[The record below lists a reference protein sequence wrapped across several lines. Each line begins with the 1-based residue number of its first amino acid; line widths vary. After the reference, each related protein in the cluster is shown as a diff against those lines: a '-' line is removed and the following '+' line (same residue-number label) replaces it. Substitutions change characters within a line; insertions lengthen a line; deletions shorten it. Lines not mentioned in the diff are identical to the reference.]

1 MAWHCSKQRAIGFG
15 FGSIRRKLRR
25 LLKHLILILNIHQ
38 YLYKTSTLLAIVLLF
53 ALHTNAQTK
62 TQKPTRVLFILDA
75 SGSMNGKWKE
85 STKMEMA
92 KLILTHLADSLS
104 RENIPYAIR
113 VFGHQKDK
121 SLVDCKDTKLEL
133 PFSTKN
139 STLLSSTLQ
148 RINPKGYSPI
158 ALSLEQSVNDFPLTK
173 QEQRS
178 IIILISDGFENC
190 EGDACI
196 ASAKLQNSGIYL
208 RPYIVGLGLTPEQR
222 KQFECVGQIFDI
234 QENDKQSEGAIANV
248 VIRSMMNPTSL
259 QINLLNVNE
268 KPTETNVA
276 MSFFNQNNGD
286 LKNNFYHTLN
296 AFNQPD
302 TLYLDPT
309 IKYKVKVHTLPAK
322 TLNDVELTQGKHT
335 MKALETPQGIL
346 KLSMMGNAKAK
357 SIKCIVK
364 QNGKIINVQD
374 LNTSINY
381 ITGTY
386 DVEVLTTPITKF
398 NGVEISQSQ
407 TKTLSITNP
416 GMLQIN
422 KQAGYLYIYKRDA
435 KNHLERVYTIDSG
448 PGKESISLQ
457 PGNYELIFRTKA
469 STSSKASIT
478 KKVSIISGVSSSI
491 NF

>member
-1 MAWHCSKQRAIGFG
+1 MI
-15 FGSIRRKLRR
+15 IRNHPYFHK
-25 LLKHLILILNIHQ
+25 KI
-38 YLYKTSTLLAIVLLF
+38 SLLAIIFLI
-53 ALHTNAQTK
+53 ALSSIAQTRS
-62 TQKPTRVLFILDA
+62 QKPTRVLFILDA

-92 KLILTHLADSLS
+92 KLILTHLADSLT
-104 RENIPYAIR
+104 RENIPFAVR

-121 SLVDCKDTKLEL
+121 SLIDCKDTKLEL

-139 STLLSSTLQ
+139 NTLLNSTLDKVK
-148 RINPKGYSPI
+148 PKGYSPI

-178 IIILISDGFENC
+178 VIILISDGFENC
-190 EGDACI
+190 EGDACL
-196 ASAKLQNSGIYL
+196 ASAKLQNAGIYL
-208 RPYIVGLGLTPEQR
+208 RPYIVGLGLTPDQK

-234 QENDKQSEGAIANV
+234 QESDKQSEGVIANV
-248 VIRSMMNPTSL
+248 VIRTMMNPTSL

-296 AFNQPD
+296 AYKQPD

-309 IKYKVKVHTLPAK
+309 IKYKVKVHTLPPK
-322 TLNDVELTQGKHT
+322 TLKEVELTQGKHT
-335 MKALETPQGIL
+335 VKALETPQGTL
-346 KLSMMGNAKAK
+346 KLNMVGNTKAK

-364 QNGKIINVQD
+364 QDGKIINVQD
-374 LNTSINY
+374 LNTTINY

-386 DVEVLTTPITKF
+386 DIEVLTTPITRF
-398 NGVEISQSQ
+398 NQVDILQSQ

-435 KNHLERVYTIDSG
+435 KNQLERIYSIDSG
-448 PGKESISLQ
+448 AGKESVSLQ

-469 STSSKASIT
+469 STTSKASIT
-478 KKVSIISGVSSSI
+478 KKITIISGISSSVT
-491 NF
+491 F

>member
-1 MAWHCSKQRAIGFG
+1 MI
-15 FGSIRRKLRR
+15 
-25 LLKHLILILNIHQ
+25 LKIHQ
-38 YLYKTSTLLAIVLLF
+38 HLYKTIALAAILF
-53 ALHTNAQTK
+53 LIASNAIAQNRA
-62 TQKPTRVLFILDA
+62 QKPTRVLFILDA

-92 KLILTHLADSLS
+92 KLILTHLADSLT
-104 RENIPYAIR
+104 RENIPYAVR

-121 SLVDCKDTKLEL
+121 SLVDCKDTKLEI
-133 PFSTKN
+133 PFTIKN
-139 STLLSSTLQ
+139 SSTLSTTLQ
-148 RINPKGYSPI
+148 KINPKGYSPI
-158 ALSLEQSVNDFPLTK
+158 ALALEQSVNDFPLTK

-178 IIILISDGFENC
+178 VIILISDGFENC
-190 EGDACI
+190 EGDACV

-234 QENDKQSEGAIANV
+234 QESDKQSEAGIANV
-248 VIRSMMNPTSL
+248 VISTMMNPTSL

-268 KPTETNVA
+268 KPTETNVV

-296 AFNQPD
+296 AFKQPD
-302 TLYLDPT
+302 TLYLEPS
-309 IKYKVKVHTLPAK
+309 IKYKVKVHTIPSK
-322 TLNDVELTQGKHT
+322 TLTDVELTQGKHT
-335 MKALETPQGIL
+335 VKALETPQGIL
-346 KLSMMGNAKAK
+346 KLSMIGNTKAK
-357 SIKCIVK
+357 NIKCIVK

-386 DVEVLTTPITKF
+386 TIEVLTTPLTIIKD
-398 NGVEISQSQ
+398 VEILQSQ
-407 TKTLSITNP
+407 TKTISVTNP

-435 KNHLERVYTIDSG
+435 KNQLERVYSMDSG

-469 STSSKASIT
+469 STTSKASIS
-478 KKVSIISGVSSSI
+478 KKVSIISGISSTI

>member
-1 MAWHCSKQRAIGFG
+1 MI
-15 FGSIRRKLRR
+15 IRNQPYF
-25 LLKHLILILNIHQ
+25 H
-38 YLYKTSTLLAIVLLF
+38 KTISLLAIILLIAF
-53 ALHTNAQTK
+53 SSIAQTRS
-62 TQKPTRVLFILDA
+62 QKPTRVLFILDA

-92 KLILTHLADSLS
+92 KLILTHLADSLT
-104 RENIPYAIR
+104 RENIPFAVR

-121 SLVDCKDTKLEL
+121 SLIDCKDTKLEL

-139 STLLSSTLQ
+139 NTLLNSTLDKVK
-148 RINPKGYSPI
+148 PKGYSPI
-158 ALSLEQSVNDFPLTK
+158 ALSLEQSVKDFPLSK

-178 IIILISDGFENC
+178 VIILISDGFENC
-190 EGDACI
+190 EGDACM
-196 ASAKLQNSGIYL
+196 ASAKLQNAGIYL
-208 RPYIVGLGLTPEQR
+208 RPYIVGLGLTPDQK

-234 QENDKQSEGAIANV
+234 QENDKQSEGVIANV
-248 VIRSMMNPTSL
+248 VIRTMMNPTSL

-296 AFNQPD
+296 AYNQPD

-309 IKYKVKVHTLPAK
+309 VKYKVKVHTLPPK
-322 TLNDVELTQGKHT
+322 TLKEVELTQGKHT
-335 MKALETPQGIL
+335 VKALETPQGTL
-346 KLSMMGNAKAK
+346 KLNMVGNTKAK

-364 QNGKIINVQD
+364 QDGKIINVQD
-374 LNTSINY
+374 LNTAINY

-386 DVEVLTTPITKF
+386 DIEVLTTPITRF
-398 NGVEISQSQ
+398 NQVDILQSQ

-435 KNHLERVYTIDSG
+435 KNHLERIYSIDSG
-448 PGKESISLQ
+448 AGKESVSLQ

-469 STSSKASIT
+469 STTSKASIT
-478 KKVSIISGVSSSI
+478 KKITIISGISSSVT
-491 NF
+491 F

>member
-1 MAWHCSKQRAIGFG
+1 
-15 FGSIRRKLRR
+15 
-25 LLKHLILILNIHQ
+25 LILKIHQ
-38 YLYKTSTLLAIVLLF
+38 HLYKTIALAAILF
-53 ALHTNAQTK
+53 LIASNAIAQNRA
-62 TQKPTRVLFILDA
+62 QKPTRVLFILDA

-92 KLILTHLADSLS
+92 KLILTHLADSLT
-104 RENIPYAIR
+104 RENIPYAVR

-121 SLVDCKDTKLEL
+121 SLVDCKDTKLEI
-133 PFSTKN
+133 PFTIKN
-139 STLLSSTLQ
+139 SSTLSTTLQ
-148 RINPKGYSPI
+148 KINPKGYSPI
-158 ALSLEQSVNDFPLTK
+158 ALALEQSVNDFPLTK

-178 IIILISDGFENC
+178 VIILISDGFENC
-190 EGDACI
+190 EGDACV

-234 QENDKQSEGAIANV
+234 QESDKQSEAGIANV
-248 VIRSMMNPTSL
+248 VISTMMNPTSL

-268 KPTETNVA
+268 KPTETNVV

-296 AFNQPD
+296 AFKQPD
-302 TLYLDPT
+302 TLYLEPS
-309 IKYKVKVHTLPAK
+309 IKYKVKVHTIPSK
-322 TLNDVELTQGKHT
+322 TLTDVELTQGKHT
-335 MKALETPQGIL
+335 VKALETPQGIL
-346 KLSMMGNAKAK
+346 KLSMIGNTKAK
-357 SIKCIVK
+357 NIKCIVK

-386 DVEVLTTPITKF
+386 TIEVLTTPLTIIKD
-398 NGVEISQSQ
+398 VEILQSQ
-407 TKTLSITNP
+407 TKTISVTNP

-435 KNHLERVYTIDSG
+435 KNQLERVYSMDSG

-469 STSSKASIT
+469 STTSKASIS
-478 KKVSIISGVSSSI
+478 KKVSIISGISSTI

>member
-1 MAWHCSKQRAIGFG
+1 MILK
-15 FGSIRRKLRR
+15 IRQ
-25 LLKHLILILNIHQ
+25 H
-38 YLYKTSTLLAIVLLF
+38 LYKTIALAAILF
-53 ALHTNAQTK
+53 LIASNAIAQNRV
-62 TQKPTRVLFILDA
+62 QKPTRVLFILDA

-92 KLILTHLADSLS
+92 KLILTHLADSLA
-104 RENIPYAIR
+104 RENIPYAVR

-121 SLVDCKDTKLEL
+121 SLVDCKDTKLEI
-133 PFSTKN
+133 PFTINNS
-139 STLLSSTLQ
+139 STLSTTLQ
-148 RINPKGYSPI
+148 RIKPKGYSPI
-158 ALSLEQSVNDFPLTK
+158 ALALEQSVNDFPLTK

-178 IIILISDGFENC
+178 VIILISDGFENC

-208 RPYIVGLGLTPEQR
+208 RPYIVGLGLTAEQR

-234 QENDKQSEGAIANV
+234 QESDKQSEAGIANV
-248 VIRSMMNPTSL
+248 VISTMMNPTSL

-268 KPTETNVA
+268 KPTETNVV

-296 AFNQPD
+296 AFKQPD
-302 TLYLDPT
+302 TLYLDPS
-309 IKYKVKVHTLPAK
+309 IKYKVKVHTIPSK
-322 TLNDVELTQGKHT
+322 TLTDVELTQGKHT
-335 MKALETPQGIL
+335 VKALETPQGIL
-346 KLSMMGNAKAK
+346 KLSMIGNTKAK
-357 SIKCIVK
+357 NIKCIVK

-386 DVEVLTTPITKF
+386 TIEVLTTPLTIIKD
-398 NGVEISQSQ
+398 VEILQSQ
-407 TKTLSITNP
+407 TKTISVTNP

-435 KNHLERVYTIDSG
+435 KNQLERIYSMYSG

-457 PGNYELIFRTKA
+457 PGNYELIFRSKA
-469 STSSKASIT
+469 STTSKASVS
-478 KKVSIISGVSSSI
+478 KKVSIISGISSTI

>member
-1 MAWHCSKQRAIGFG
+1 MIVK
-15 FGSIRRKLRR
+15 
-25 LLKHLILILNIHQ
+25 IHQ
-38 YLYKTSTLLAIVLLF
+38 LLIKKILLIVITGLITISCF
-53 ALHTNAQTK
+53 AQNRS
-62 TQKPTRVLFILDA
+62 QKPTRVLFILDA

-92 KLILTHLADSLS
+92 KLILTHLADSLT
-104 RENIPYAIR
+104 RENIPYAVR

-121 SLVDCKDTKLEL
+121 SLVDCKDTKLEI
-133 PFSTKN
+133 PFTSKN
-139 STLLSSTLQ
+139 SSTLSTTLQ
-148 RINPKGYSPI
+148 RILPKGYSPI

-178 IIILISDGFENC
+178 VIILISDGFENC
-190 EGDACI
+190 EGDACV

-234 QENDKQSEGAIANV
+234 QESDKQTEGGIANV
-248 VIRSMMNPTSL
+248 VISTMMNPTSL

-268 KPTETNVA
+268 KPTETNVV

-296 AFNQPD
+296 AFKQPD
-302 TLYLDPT
+302 TLYLDPN
-309 IKYKVKVHTLPAK
+309 IKYKVKVHTLPSK
-322 TLNDVELTQGKHT
+322 TLTDVELTQGKHT
-335 MKALETPQGIL
+335 VKALETPQGIL
-346 KLSMMGNAKAK
+346 KLSMIGNTKAK
-357 SIKCIVK
+357 NIKCIIK
-364 QNGKIINVQD
+364 QNDKIINVQD

-386 DVEVLTTPITKF
+386 TVEVLTTPLTIIKD
-398 NGVEISQSQ
+398 VEISQSQ
-407 TKTLSITNP
+407 TKTLTITNP

-435 KNHLERVYTIDSG
+435 KNQLERVYSMDSG

-469 STSSKASIT
+469 STTSKASIS
-478 KKVSIISGVSSSI
+478 KKITIISGISSTI